1 MNWAA
6 FLYFA
11 GLWALAAALSLTL
24 RRRRSPTSDLQL
36 AWEVTR
42 DLLPGLL
49 LAFVAGRVF

>member
-24 RRRRSPTSDLQL
+24 RRPRSPTSDLQL

-49 LAFVAGRVF
+49 LAIVAGRV